1 MRYSILLLALFTS
14 FLAKSQTLEQ
24 LGSAINTE
32 FSELNPI
39 ISPDDKTLYFVRL
52 NHPSNSFGTK
62 GSQNAKGSQDVWY
75 SEKRDDGNWTIARRM
90 PNTINKDQIN
100 DLFSITPDGNKVLI
114 SGVYHNG
121 RRENEVGLS
130 MCKRIKTGWSEP
142 EQIMIPKFDDMCKGR
157 NLTACLSNDG
167 KTLIL
172 AFSEKKKSNE
182 DNLYVCFLAKDG
194 KWSKPESLGPDINTG
209 STETTP
215 FLASDNYTLYF
226 ASDRKEGGLGGTD
239 IWVAKRK
246 DRSWTK
252 WSKPVN
258 MGDKVNSDAN
268 EYSFSVAA
276 SGEYAYASTKK
287 NAVGKSDIVRFKL
300 RETKKEAPVTAG
312 VQTSDNRSTEQKN
325 LDNGGTPIDANSLAP
340 TPVVIISGRV
350 VDSKTGKPLSDAK
363 VIYKVLPDGDEG
375 EAYVNPVT
383 SEYKIVL
390 PYGAK
395 YSYRAEAKE
404 FIGIEKFIDLT
415 QIKEY
420 REIKN
425 DVITIA
431 RIEVGVDVPL
441 NNIFFEY
448 AKATL
453 SPDSYPE
460 LDRIADTM
468 KENPNLVIE
477 VQGHTDNVG
486 SNESNLKLSQDRA
499 EAVRKYLL
507 SKKIQAARVTSVGY
521 GETKPIA
528 SNDTEEGKAQN
539 RRVQLAIVRK

>member
-1 MRYSILLLALFTS
+1 MRYSILLLAVLSS
-14 FLAKSQTLEQ
+14 FLTKAQTLEQ

-32 FSELNPI
+32 FNELNPI
-39 ISPDDKTLYFVRL
+39 IAPDDKTLYFVRVS
-52 NHPSNSFGTK
+52 HPSNSFGT
-62 GSQNAKGSQDVWY
+62 KGSQDVWY

-90 PNTINKDQIN
+90 PNTINKDQYN
-100 DLFSITPDGNKVLI
+100 DLFSITPDGNKILV

-121 RRENEVGLS
+121 RRDNMAGIS
-130 MCKRIKTGWSEP
+130 MCKRTKTGWSEP
-142 EQIMIPKFDDMCKGR
+142 EQIVIPKFDEICKGQY
-157 NLTACLSNDG
+157 LTACLSNDG

-172 AFSEKKKSNE
+172 AFSEKKNSKE
-182 DNLYVCFLAKDG
+182 DNLFVCFLGRDG
-194 KWSKPESLGPDINTG
+194 KWSKPESLGSDINTG

-226 ASDRKEGGLGGTD
+226 ASDRKDGGLGGTD

-258 MGDKVNSDAN
+258 MGEKVNTDAN

-276 SGEYAYASTKK
+276 SGEYAYVSTKK
-287 NAVGKSDIVRFKL
+287 NSVGKGDIVRFKL
-300 RETKKEAPVTAG
+300 REDKKEAPVVAG
-312 VQTSDNRSTEQKN
+312 LQTSDKSEEQKS
-325 LDNGGTPIDANSLAP
+325 LDNGGTPIDPNSLAP
-340 TPVVIISGRV
+340 TPVVIVSGRV
-350 VDSKTGKPLSDAK
+350 VDSKTGKPIQDAK
-363 VIYKVLPDGDEG
+363 ILYKVLPDGDEG
-375 EAYVNPVT
+375 EAYTNPAT
-383 SEYKIVL
+383 GEYKIVL

-395 YSYRAEAKE
+395 YSYRAEVKGS
-404 FIGIEKFIDLT
+404 IGIEKFMDLSEIGVHKI
-415 QIKEY
+415 IKD
-420 REIKN
+420 
-425 DVITIA
+425 DVIKIA
-431 RIEVGVDVPL
+431 PIEVGVELPL

-453 SPDSYPE
+453 RPDSYPE
-460 LDRIADTM
+460 LDRIVDTM
-468 KENPNLVIE
+468 KENPNLAIE

-507 SKKIQAARVTSVGY
+507 SKKIQTARVTSVGY

-528 SNDTEEGKAQN
+528 TNDTEEGKALN

>member
-1 MRYSILLLALFTS
+1 MRYSILLLAVFTS
-14 FLAKSQTLEQ
+14 FFAKSQTIEQ

-39 ISPDDKTLYFVRL
+39 ISPDEKTLYFIRVS
-52 NHPSNSFGTK
+52 HPSNNFGTK
-62 GSQNAKGSQDVWY
+62 NSQDVWY
-75 SEKRDDGNWTIARRM
+75 SEQRDNGNWTIARRM
-90 PNTINKDQIN
+90 PNTINKDQYN
-100 DLFSITPDGNKVLI
+100 DLFSITPDGNKILI

-121 RRENEVGLS
+121 RREDMVGIS
-130 MCKRIKTGWSEP
+130 ICKRTKTGWSEP
-142 EQIMIPKFDDMCKGR
+142 EQVVIPKFDDICKGQY
-157 NLTACLSNDG
+157 LTACLSNDG

-172 AFSEKKKSNE
+172 AFSEKKNSKE
-182 DNLYVCFLAKDG
+182 DNLYVCFLGRDG
-194 KWSKPESLGPDINTG
+194 KWSKPESLGSDINTS

-226 ASDRKEGGLGGTD
+226 ASDRKDGLGGTD
-239 IWVAKRK
+239 IWVTKRK

-258 MGDKVNSDAN
+258 LGDKVNSDAN

-276 SGEYAYASTKK
+276 SGEYAYMSTKK
-287 NAVGKSDIVRFKL
+287 NSVGKNDIVRLKL
-300 RETKKEAPVTAG
+300 RDTKKEAPTTAAL
-312 VQTSDNRSTEQKN
+312 QTSTDKSEEQKS
-325 LDNGGTPIDANSLAP
+325 LDSGGTPIDANSIAP
-340 TPVVIISGRV
+340 TPVVIMSGRV
-350 VDSKTGKPLSDAK
+350 VDDKTGKPIPDAK
-363 VIYKVLPDGDEG
+363 IIYKSLSNGEEG
-375 EAYVNPVT
+375 EAYTNPST
-383 SEYKIVL
+383 GEWKIVL

-404 FIGIEKFIDLT
+404 FIGIEKSLDLT
-415 QIKEY
+415 DIKEY
-420 REIKN
+420 KEYKN
-425 DVITIA
+425 DLLKLA
-431 RIEVGVDVPL
+431 PIEVGVDVPL

-448 AKATL
+448 AKAVLQPT
-453 SPDSYPE
+453 SFPE

-477 VQGHTDNVG
+477 IQGHTDNVG
-486 SNESNLKLSQDRA
+486 SDESNQKLSQDRA

-507 SKKIQAARVTSVGY
+507 SKKIQTARITSVGY

-528 SNDTEEGKAQN
+528 TNDTEEGRAQN

>member
-1 MRYSILLLALFTS
+1 MRYSIFLLAVFTS
-14 FLAKSQTLEQ
+14 FFAKSQTIEQ

-39 ISPDDKTLYFVRL
+39 ISPDEKTLYFIRVS
-52 NHPSNSFGTK
+52 HPSNNFGTK
-62 GSQNAKGSQDVWY
+62 NSQDVWY
-75 SEKRDDGNWTIARRM
+75 SEQRDNGNWTIARRM
-90 PNTINKDQIN
+90 PNTINKDQYN
-100 DLFSITPDGNKVLI
+100 DLFSITPDGNKILI

-121 RRENEVGLS
+121 RREDMVGIS
-130 MCKRIKTGWSEP
+130 ICKRTKTGWSEP
-142 EQIMIPKFDDMCKGR
+142 EQVVIPKFDDICKGQY
-157 NLTACLSNDG
+157 LTACLSNDG

-172 AFSEKKKSNE
+172 AFSEKKNSKE
-182 DNLYVCFLAKDG
+182 DNLYVSFLGRDG
-194 KWSKPESLGPDINTG
+194 KWSKPESLGSDINTS

-226 ASDRKEGGLGGTD
+226 ASDRKDGLGGTD
-239 IWVAKRK
+239 IWVTKRK

-258 MGDKVNSDAN
+258 LGDKVNSDAN

-276 SGEYAYASTKK
+276 SGEYAYMSTKK
-287 NAVGKSDIVRFKL
+287 NSVGKNDIVRLKL
-300 RETKKEAPVTAG
+300 RDTKKEAPTTAAL
-312 VQTSDNRSTEQKN
+312 QTSTDKSEEQKS
-325 LDNGGTPIDANSLAP
+325 LDSGGTPIDANSIAP
-340 TPVVIISGRV
+340 TPVVIMSGRV
-350 VDSKTGKPLSDAK
+350 VDDKTGKPIPDAK
-363 VIYKVLPDGDEG
+363 IIYKSLSNGEEG
-375 EAYVNPVT
+375 EAYTNPST
-383 SEYKIVL
+383 GEWKIVL

-404 FIGIEKFIDLT
+404 FIGIEKSLDLT
-415 QIKEY
+415 EIKEY
-420 REIKN
+420 KEYKN
-425 DVITIA
+425 DLLKLA
-431 RIEVGVDVPL
+431 PIEVGVDVPL

-448 AKATL
+448 AKAVLQPT
-453 SPDSYPE
+453 SFPE

-477 VQGHTDNVG
+477 IQGHTDNVG
-486 SNESNLKLSQDRA
+486 SDESNQKLSQDRA

-507 SKKIQAARVTSVGY
+507 SKKIQTARITSVGY

-528 SNDTEEGKAQN
+528 TNDTEEGRAQN

>member
-1 MRYSILLLALFTS
+1 MRYSIFLLAVFTS
-14 FLAKSQTLEQ
+14 FFAKSQTIEQ

-39 ISPDDKTLYFVRL
+39 ISPDEKTLYFIRVS
-52 NHPSNSFGTK
+52 HPSNNFGTK
-62 GSQNAKGSQDVWY
+62 NSQDVWY
-75 SEKRDDGNWTIARRM
+75 SEQRDNGNWTIARRM
-90 PNTINKDQIN
+90 PNTINKDQYN
-100 DLFSITPDGNKVLI
+100 DLFSITPDGNKILI

-121 RRENEVGLS
+121 RREDMVGIS
-130 MCKRIKTGWSEP
+130 ICKRTKTGWSEP
-142 EQIMIPKFDDMCKGR
+142 EQVVIPKFDDICKGQY
-157 NLTACLSNDG
+157 LTACLSNDG

-172 AFSEKKKSNE
+172 AFSEKKNSKE
-182 DNLYVCFLAKDG
+182 DNLYVCFLGRDG
-194 KWSKPESLGPDINTG
+194 KWSKPESLGSDINTS

-226 ASDRKEGGLGGTD
+226 ASDRKDGLGGTD
-239 IWVAKRK
+239 IWVTKRK

-258 MGDKVNSDAN
+258 LGDKVNSDAN

-276 SGEYAYASTKK
+276 SGEYAYMSTKK
-287 NAVGKSDIVRFKL
+287 NSVGKNDIVRLKL
-300 RETKKEAPVTAG
+300 RDTKKEAPTTAAL
-312 VQTSDNRSTEQKN
+312 QTSTDKSEEQKS
-325 LDNGGTPIDANSLAP
+325 LDSGGTPIDANSIAP
-340 TPVVIISGRV
+340 TPVVIMSGRV
-350 VDSKTGKPLSDAK
+350 VDDKTGKPIPDAK
-363 VIYKVLPDGDEG
+363 IIYKSLSNGEEG
-375 EAYVNPVT
+375 EAYTNPST
-383 SEYKIVL
+383 GEWKIVL

-404 FIGIEKFIDLT
+404 FIGIEKSLDLT
-415 QIKEY
+415 EIKEY
-420 REIKN
+420 KEYKN
-425 DVITIA
+425 DLLKLA
-431 RIEVGVDVPL
+431 PIEVGVDVPL

-448 AKATL
+448 AKAVLQPT
-453 SPDSYPE
+453 SFPE

-477 VQGHTDNVG
+477 IQGHTDNVG
-486 SNESNLKLSQDRA
+486 SDESNQKLSQDRA

-507 SKKIQAARVTSVGY
+507 SKKIQTARITSVGY

-528 SNDTEEGKAQN
+528 TNDTEDGRAQN

>member
-1 MRYSILLLALFTS
+1 MRYSILLLAVFTS
-14 FLAKSQTLEQ
+14 FFAKSQTIEQ

-39 ISPDDKTLYFVRL
+39 ISPDEKTLYFIRVS
-52 NHPSNSFGTK
+52 HPSNNFGTK
-62 GSQNAKGSQDVWY
+62 NSQDVWY
-75 SEKRDDGNWTIARRM
+75 SEQRDNGNWTIARRM
-90 PNTINKDQIN
+90 PNTINKDQYN
-100 DLFSITPDGNKVLI
+100 DLFSITPDGNKILI

-121 RRENEVGLS
+121 RREDMVGIS
-130 MCKRIKTGWSEP
+130 ICKRTKTGWSEP
-142 EQIMIPKFDDMCKGR
+142 EQVVIPKFDDICKGQY
-157 NLTACLSNDG
+157 LTACLSNDG

-172 AFSEKKKSNE
+172 AFSEKKNSKE
-182 DNLYVCFLAKDG
+182 DNLYVCFLGRDG
-194 KWSKPESLGPDINTG
+194 KWSKPESLGSDINTS

-226 ASDRKEGGLGGTD
+226 ASDRKDGLGGTD
-239 IWVAKRK
+239 IWVTKRK

-258 MGDKVNSDAN
+258 LGDKVNSDAN

-276 SGEYAYASTKK
+276 SGEYAYMSTKK
-287 NAVGKSDIVRFKL
+287 NSVGKNDIVRLKL
-300 RETKKEAPVTAG
+300 RDTKKEAPTTAAL
-312 VQTSDNRSTEQKN
+312 QTSTDKSEEQKS
-325 LDNGGTPIDANSLAP
+325 LDSGGTPIDANSIAP
-340 TPVVIISGRV
+340 TPVVIMSGRV
-350 VDSKTGKPLSDAK
+350 VDDKTGKPIPDAK
-363 VIYKVLPDGDEG
+363 IIYKSLSNGEEG
-375 EAYVNPVT
+375 EAYTNPST
-383 SEYKIVL
+383 GEWKIVL

-404 FIGIEKFIDLT
+404 FIGIEKSLDLT
-415 QIKEY
+415 EIKEY
-420 REIKN
+420 KEYKN
-425 DVITIA
+425 DLLKLA
-431 RIEVGVDVPL
+431 PIEVGVDVPL

-448 AKATL
+448 AKAVLQPT
-453 SPDSYPE
+453 SFPE

-477 VQGHTDNVG
+477 IQGHTDNVG
-486 SNESNLKLSQDRA
+486 SDESNQKLSQDRA

-507 SKKIQAARVTSVGY
+507 SKKIQTARITSVGY

-528 SNDTEEGKAQN
+528 TNDTEEGRAQN

>member
-1 MRYSILLLALFTS
+1 MRYSFLLLAVFTS

-32 FSELNPI
+32 FNELNPI
-39 ISPDDKTLYFVRL
+39 ISPDDKTLYFARVS
-52 NHPSNSFGTK
+52 HPSNSFGT
-62 GSQNAKGSQDVWY
+62 KGSQDVWY

-90 PNTINKDQIN
+90 PNTINKYQYN
-100 DLFSITPDGNKVLI
+100 DLFSITPDGNKILI

-121 RRENEVGLS
+121 RRENEVGIS
-130 MCKRIKTGWSEP
+130 MCKRTKTGWSEP
-142 EQIMIPKFDDMCKGR
+142 EQIVIPKFDDICKGQY
-157 NLTACLSNDG
+157 LTACLSNDG

-172 AFSEKKKSNE
+172 AFSEKKNSKE
-182 DNLYVCFLAKDG
+182 DNLYVCFLGRDG

-226 ASDRKEGGLGGTD
+226 ASDRKDGGLGGTD

-258 MGDKVNSDAN
+258 MGDKVNTDAN

-276 SGEYAYASTKK
+276 SGEYAYVSTKK
-287 NAVGKSDIVRFKL
+287 NSVGKGDIVRFKL
-300 RETKKEAPVTAG
+300 REAKKEEPVVAG
-312 VQTSDNRSTEQKN
+312 VQTSTNRSTEQKN
-325 LDNGGTPIDANSLAP
+325 LDNGGTPVDDNSLAP

-350 VDSKTGKPLSDAK
+350 LDSKTGKPIPDAK
-363 VIYKVLPDGDEG
+363 IFYKALPTGDEG
-375 EAYVNPVT
+375 EAYTNPAT
-383 SEYKIVL
+383 GEWKIVL

-420 REIKN
+420 KEIKN
-425 DVITIA
+425 DIITIA
-431 RIEVGVDVPL
+431 PIEVGVDVPL

-453 SPDSYPE
+453 RPDSYPE
-460 LDRIADTM
+460 LDRISDTM

-528 SNDTEEGKAQN
+528 TNDTEDGRAQN

>member
-1 MRYSILLLALFTS
+1 MRYSILLLAVFSS

-32 FSELNPI
+32 FNELNPI
-39 ISPDDKTLYFVRL
+39 ISPDDKTLYFARVS
-52 NHPSNSFGTK
+52 HPSNSFGT
-62 GSQNAKGSQDVWY
+62 KGSQDVWY

-90 PNTINKDQIN
+90 PNTINKYQYN
-100 DLFSITPDGNKVLI
+100 DLFSITPDGNKILI

-121 RRENEVGLS
+121 RRENEVGIS
-130 MCKRIKTGWSEP
+130 MCKRTKTGWSEP
-142 EQIMIPKFDDMCKGR
+142 EQIVIPKFDDICKGQY
-157 NLTACLSNDG
+157 LTACLSNDG

-172 AFSEKKKSNE
+172 AFSEKKNSKE
-182 DNLYVCFLAKDG
+182 DNLYVCFLGRDG

-226 ASDRKEGGLGGTD
+226 ASDRKDGGLGGTD

-258 MGDKVNSDAN
+258 MGDKVNTDAN

-276 SGEYAYASTKK
+276 SGEYAYVSTKK
-287 NAVGKSDIVRFKL
+287 NSVGKGDIVRFKL
-300 RETKKEAPVTAG
+300 REAKKEEPVVAG
-312 VQTSDNRSTEQKN
+312 VQTSTNRSTEQKN
-325 LDNGGTPIDANSLAP
+325 LDNGGTPVDDNSLAP

-350 VDSKTGKPLSDAK
+350 LDSKTGKPIPDAK
-363 VIYKVLPDGDEG
+363 IFYKALPTGDEG
-375 EAYVNPVT
+375 EAYTNPAT
-383 SEYKIVL
+383 GEWKIVL

-420 REIKN
+420 KEIKN
-425 DVITIA
+425 DIITIA
-431 RIEVGVDVPL
+431 PIEVGVDVPL

-453 SPDSYPE
+453 RPDSYPE
-460 LDRIADTM
+460 LDRISDTM

-528 SNDTEEGKAQN
+528 TNDTEDGRAQN

>member
-1 MRYSILLLALFTS
+1 MRYSFLLLAVFTS

-32 FSELNPI
+32 FNELNPI
-39 ISPDDKTLYFVRL
+39 ISPDDKTLYFARVS
-52 NHPSNSFGTK
+52 HPSNSFGT
-62 GSQNAKGSQDVWY
+62 KGSQDVWY

-90 PNTINKDQIN
+90 PNTINKYQYN
-100 DLFSITPDGNKVLI
+100 DLFSITPDGNKILI

-121 RRENEVGLS
+121 RRENEVGIS
-130 MCKRIKTGWSEP
+130 MCKRTKTGWSEP
-142 EQIMIPKFDDMCKGR
+142 EQIVIPKFDDICKGQY
-157 NLTACLSNDG
+157 LTACLSNDG

-172 AFSEKKKSNE
+172 AFSEKKNSKE
-182 DNLYVCFLAKDG
+182 DNLYVCFLGRDG

-226 ASDRKEGGLGGTD
+226 ASDRKDGGLGGTD

-258 MGDKVNSDAN
+258 MGDKVNTDAN

-276 SGEYAYASTKK
+276 SGEYAYVSTKK
-287 NAVGKSDIVRFKL
+287 NSVGKGDIVRFKL
-300 RETKKEAPVTAG
+300 REAKKEEPVVAG
-312 VQTSDNRSTEQKN
+312 VQTSTNRSTEQKN
-325 LDNGGTPIDANSLAP
+325 LDNGGTPVDDNSLAP

-350 VDSKTGKPLSDAK
+350 LDSKTGKPIPDAK
-363 VIYKVLPDGDEG
+363 IFYKALPNGDEG
-375 EAYVNPVT
+375 EAYTNPAT
-383 SEYKIVL
+383 GEWKIVL

-420 REIKN
+420 KEIKN
-425 DVITIA
+425 DIITIA
-431 RIEVGVDVPL
+431 PIEVGVDVPL

-453 SPDSYPE
+453 RPDSYPE

-528 SNDTEEGKAQN
+528 TNDTEDGRAQN

>member
-1 MRYSILLLALFTS
+1 MRYSILLLAVLTS
-14 FLAKSQTLEQ
+14 FFSKAQKLEQ

-32 FSELNPI
+32 FNELNPI
-39 ISPDDKTLYFVRL
+39 ISPDDKTLYFVRVS
-52 NHPSNSFGTK
+52 HPSNSFGT
-62 GSQNAKGSQDVWY
+62 KGSQDVWY

-90 PNTINKDQIN
+90 PNTINKDQYN
-100 DLFSITPDGNKVLI
+100 DLFSITPDGNKILI

-121 RRENEVGLS
+121 RRENMAGIS
-130 MCKRIKTGWSEP
+130 MCKRTKTGWSEP
-142 EQIMIPKFDDMCKGR
+142 EQVVIPKFDEICKGQY
-157 NLTACLSNDG
+157 LTACLSNDG

-172 AFSEKKKSNE
+172 AFSEKKNSKE
-182 DNLYVCFLAKDG
+182 DNLFVCFLGRDG

-258 MGDKVNSDAN
+258 MGDKVNTDAN

-276 SGEYAYASTKK
+276 SGEYAYVSTKK
-287 NAVGKSDIVRFKL
+287 NSVGKGDIVRFKL
-300 RETKKEAPVTAG
+300 REEQKQEPVVAG
-312 VQTSDNRSTEQKN
+312 LQTSEKSTEQKN
-325 LDNGGTPIDANSLAP
+325 LDNGGTPIDPNSLAP
-340 TPVVIISGRV
+340 TPVVIVSGRV
-350 VDSKTGKPLSDAK
+350 VDNKTGKPLQDAK

-375 EAYVNPVT
+375 EAYVNPIT
-383 SEYKIVL
+383 NEYKIVL

-395 YSYRAEAKE
+395 YSYRAEAKGS
-404 FIGIEKFIDLT
+404 IGIEKFIDLT
-415 QIKEY
+415 EIKAHK
-420 REIKN
+420 EIKN
-425 DVITIA
+425 DNIIVA
-431 RIEVGVDVPL
+431 PIEVGVELPL

-453 SPDSYPE
+453 RPDSYPE

-468 KENPNLVIE
+468 KENPNLAIE
-477 VQGHTDNVG
+477 IQGHTDNVG

-499 EAVRKYLL
+499 EAVRKYLI
-507 SKKIQAARVTSVGY
+507 SKKIQTARVTSVGY
-521 GETKPIA
+521 GETKPVA
-528 SNDTEEGKAQN
+528 TNDTEEGRAQN

>member
-1 MRYSILLLALFTS
+1 MRYSILLLAVITS
-14 FLAKSQTLEQ
+14 FLAKAQKLEQ

-32 FSELNPI
+32 YSELNPI
-39 ISPDDKTLYFVRL
+39 ISPDDKTLYFVRVS
-52 NHPSNSFGTK
+52 HPSNSFGTK
-62 GSQNAKGSQDVWY
+62 GSPDAPGSHDVWY

-90 PNTINKDQIN
+90 PNTINKDQFN
-100 DLFSITPDGNKVLI
+100 DLFSITPDGTKILI

-121 RRENEVGLS
+121 RRDNTVGIS
-130 MCKRIKTGWSEP
+130 MCKRTKTGWSEP
-142 EQIMIPKFDDMCKGR
+142 EQIVIPKFEEICKGQY
-157 NLTACLSNDG
+157 LTACLSNDG

-172 AFSEKKKSNE
+172 AFSEKKNSKE
-182 DNLYVCFLAKDG
+182 DNLFVCFLGRDG

-226 ASDRKEGGLGGTD
+226 ASDRKDGLGGTD
-239 IWVAKRK
+239 IWVSKRK

-258 MGDKVNSDAN
+258 MGDKVNTDAN
-268 EYSFSVAA
+268 EYSFTVAA
-276 SGEYAYASTKK
+276 SGEYAYMSTKK
-287 NAVGKSDIVRFKL
+287 NSVGKNDIVRFKL
-300 RETKKEAPVTAG
+300 REEKKEEPVVAG
-312 VQTSDNRSTEQKN
+312 LQTSEKSEEQKN
-325 LDNGGTPIDANSLAP
+325 LDNGGTPIDPNSLAP
-340 TPVVIISGRV
+340 TPVVIVSGRV
-350 VDSKTGKPLSDAK
+350 MDSKTGKPVQDAK
-363 VIYKVLPDGDEG
+363 IIYRVLPDGEEG
-375 EAYVNPVT
+375 EAYTNPAT
-383 SEYKIVL
+383 GIWTIVL

-415 QIKEY
+415 QVKEHK
-420 REIKN
+420 EIKN
-425 DVITIA
+425 DMVIVA
-431 RIEVGVDVPL
+431 PIEVGVELPL

-453 SPDSYPE
+453 RPDSYPE
-460 LDRIADTM
+460 LDRIVDTM

-477 VQGHTDNVG
+477 IQGHTDNVG
-486 SNESNLKLSQDRA
+486 SNESNMKLSQDRA

-528 SNDTEEGKAQN
+528 TNDTEEGKAQN

>member
-1 MRYSILLLALFTS
+1 MRYSIFLLAVFTS
-14 FLAKSQTLEQ
+14 FFAKSQTIEQ

-39 ISPDDKTLYFVRL
+39 ISPDEKTLYFIRVS
-52 NHPSNSFGTK
+52 HPSNNFGK
-62 GSQNAKGSQDVWY
+62 KNSQDVWY
-75 SEKRDDGNWTIARRM
+75 SEQRDNGNWTIARRM
-90 PNTINKDQIN
+90 PNTINKDQYN
-100 DLFSITPDGNKVLI
+100 DLFSITPDGNKILI

-121 RRENEVGLS
+121 RREDMVGIS
-130 MCKRIKTGWSEP
+130 ICKRTKTGWSEP
-142 EQIMIPKFDDMCKGR
+142 EQVVIPKFDDICKGQY
-157 NLTACLSNDG
+157 LTACLSNDG

-172 AFSEKKKSNE
+172 AFSEKKNSKE
-182 DNLYVCFLAKDG
+182 DNLYVCFLGRDG
-194 KWSKPESLGPDINTG
+194 KWSKPESLGSDINTS

-226 ASDRKEGGLGGTD
+226 ASDRKDGLGGTD
-239 IWVAKRK
+239 IWVTKRK

-258 MGDKVNSDAN
+258 LGDKVNSDAN

-276 SGEYAYASTKK
+276 SGEYAYMSTKK
-287 NAVGKSDIVRFKL
+287 NSVGKNDIVRLKL
-300 RETKKEAPVTAG
+300 RDTKKEAPTTAAL
-312 VQTSDNRSTEQKN
+312 QTSTDKSEEQKS
-325 LDNGGTPIDANSLAP
+325 LDSGGTPIDANSIAP
-340 TPVVIISGRV
+340 TPVVIMSGRV
-350 VDSKTGKPLSDAK
+350 VDDKTGKPIPDAK
-363 VIYKVLPDGDEG
+363 IIYKSLSNGEEG
-375 EAYVNPVT
+375 EAYTNPST
-383 SEYKIVL
+383 GEWKIVL

-404 FIGIEKFIDLT
+404 FIGIEKSLDLT
-415 QIKEY
+415 EIKEY
-420 REIKN
+420 KEYKN
-425 DVITIA
+425 DLLKLA
-431 RIEVGVDVPL
+431 PIEVGVDVPL

-448 AKATL
+448 AKAVLQPT
-453 SPDSYPE
+453 SFPE

-477 VQGHTDNVG
+477 IQGHTDNVG
-486 SNESNLKLSQDRA
+486 SDESNQKLSQDRA

-507 SKKIQAARVTSVGY
+507 SKKIQTARITSVGY

-528 SNDTEEGKAQN
+528 TNDTEEGRAQN